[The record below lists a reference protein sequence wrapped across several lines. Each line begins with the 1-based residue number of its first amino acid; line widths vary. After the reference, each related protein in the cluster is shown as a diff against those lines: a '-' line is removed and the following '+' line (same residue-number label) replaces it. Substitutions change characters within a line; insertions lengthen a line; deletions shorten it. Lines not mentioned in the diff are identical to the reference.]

1 MDLHDYGGHWY
12 VCLELRVHES
22 FVLGHSV
29 WTFEILE
36 FLIFLANTLDLCM
49 FDKEPGVVSCFF
61 FGTIVI
67 VQTALFQN
75 AYHCAWICCD
85 PREHFG
91 VNEGFSIIFVQ
102 SCA

>member
-29 WTFEILE
+29 WTFEIFE
-36 FLIFLANTLDLCM
+36 FLRFLADTLDLCM

-61 FGTIVI
+61 WD
-67 VQTALFQN
+67 N
-75 AYHCAWICCD
+75 CYCANCFISKCLPLCMD
-85 PREHFG
+85 LL
-91 VNEGFSIIFVQ
+91 
-102 SCA
+102 